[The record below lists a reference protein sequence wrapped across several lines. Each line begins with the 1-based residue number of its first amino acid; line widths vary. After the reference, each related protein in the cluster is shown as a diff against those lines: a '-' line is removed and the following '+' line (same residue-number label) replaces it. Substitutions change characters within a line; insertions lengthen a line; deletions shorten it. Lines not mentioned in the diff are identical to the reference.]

1 MSSSRSCIERSNITQ
16 RPRPA
21 RLASYIAVSASRSTD
36 STVAL
41 ETSLVTMPIEAVDCT
56 ARPASW

>member
-1 MSSSRSCIERSNITQ
+1 M
-16 RPRPA
+16 
-21 RLASYIAVSASRSTD
+21 ASYIAVSASRSTD